1 MQLLYILL
9 ASFMEDLPTAL
20 ALCIV
25 PFILGWL
32 AALVFYKV
40 TALRTQVQE
49 LTAANKDL
57 SAKLDKSAS
66 DNTDLRVKITQLEAD
81 LGMKGDRIRKLENE
95 LIICEAERNNLRIE
109 KDGKSDAKIASA
121 PVTAS
126 VTFNNKSYAFNAL
139 DIVEGIGPKIA
150 EVLRNAGIYAWQ
162 QLAETS
168 TEKIREILDAAGPQ
182 FQMHDPGSWPEQAG
196 MAARG
201 DWQALEKFQSELLA
215 GK

>member
-1 MQLLYILL
+1 MQFEFFI
-9 ASFMEDLPTAL
+9 EDLPTGL

-32 AALVFYKV
+32 AALMFYKV
-40 TALRTQVQE
+40 TALRAQVQE
-49 LTAANKDL
+49 LTTANKDL
-57 SAKLDKSAS
+57 SAKLDKASS

-109 KDGKSDAKIASA
+109 KDGKSGAKKASA
-121 PVTAS
+121 PEPGPVS
-126 VTFNNKSYAFNAL
+126 FNNKSYAFNAL
-139 DIVEGIGPKIA
+139 EIVEGIGPKIA
-150 EVLRNAGIYAWQ
+150 EVLHAAGIQTWQ

-168 TEKIREILDAAGPQ
+168 PEKIREILDAAGPQ

-201 DWQALEKFQSELLA
+201 DWEALGKFQSELLA

>member
-1 MQLLYILL
+1 ML
-9 ASFMEDLPTAL
+9 ASFMEDLPTGL

-49 LTAANKDL
+49 LTASNKDL

-109 KDGKSDAKIASA
+109 KDGKSGAKTASA
-121 PVTAS
+121 PVPAP
-126 VTFNNKSYAFNAL
+126 VTFNGKSYAFNAL
-139 DIVEGIGPKIA
+139 EIVEGIGPKIA
-150 EVLRNAGIYAWQ
+150 EVLRATGIHSWQ

>member
-1 MQLLYILL
+1 
-9 ASFMEDLPTAL
+9 MEDLPTGL

-49 LTAANKDL
+49 LTASNKDL
-57 SAKLDKSAS
+57 SAKLDKAAS
-66 DNTDLRVKITQLEAD
+66 DNTDLRVKITQLESD
-81 LGMKGDRIRKLENE
+81 LGSKGDRIRKLENE

-109 KDGKSDAKIASA
+109 KDGKSGAKKASA
-121 PVTAS
+121 AEPAPVN
-126 VTFNNKSYAFNAL
+126 FNNKSYAFNAL
-139 DIVEGIGPKIA
+139 EIVEGIGPKIA
-150 EVLRNAGIYAWQ
+150 EVLHAAGIHTWQ
-162 QLAETS
+162 QLAET
-168 TEKIREILDAAGPQ
+168 TPEKIREILDAAGPQ
-182 FQMHDPGSWPEQAG
+182 FQMHDPGSWPEQAS

-201 DWQALEKFQSELLA
+201 DWDALGKFQSELLA